1 MIFPNSELRYLRS
14 FRVAHLA
21 TVDYKGN
28 PHLVPIVF
36 AADRKAIYF
45 VVDYKTK
52 KGRTLRRLKNIRD
65 TRKATVLVDRYS
77 EEWSKLSYM
86 MISCKPVI
94 LDEGKSLGE
103 KKRAALLLRKKY
115 VQYRRDGYFPLGLDR
130 AIFVKLLP
138 QKTLTW
144 KNLHLSVV

>member
-1 MIFPNSELRYLRS
+1 MIFSKSELGYLKS
-14 FRVAHLA
+14 SRVAHLA
-21 TVDYKGN
+21 TVDSKGN

-52 KGRTLRRLKNIRD
+52 KVRTLRRLKNIRD
-65 TRKATVLVDRYS
+65 SGKATLLVDRYS
-77 EEWSKLSYM
+77 EDWPKLSYM
-86 MISCKPVI
+86 MISCKPLI
-94 LDEGKSLGE
+94 LGEGKLLRE
-103 KKRAALLLRKKY
+103 KKKAALLLKKKY
-115 VQYRRDGYFPLGLDR
+115 VQYRREGYFPPNLDR